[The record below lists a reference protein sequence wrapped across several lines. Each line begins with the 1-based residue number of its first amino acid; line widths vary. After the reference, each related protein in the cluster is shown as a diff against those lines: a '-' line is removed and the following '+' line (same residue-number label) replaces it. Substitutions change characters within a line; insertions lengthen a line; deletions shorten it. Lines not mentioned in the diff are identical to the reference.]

1 MTTKLYFYIQEIFRY
16 YFLLLHE
23 ISHYIMALIISS
35 FIKDI
40 TINEFHLQFG
50 EIQVKSDG
58 YSIKHSSGYVQIG
71 GAKHR
76 DLKKDFWIFLCTL
89 APLLFTPLWLYTF
102 YTIHIYIFIIG
113 ILYLPTLLPSR
124 SDCNYIYNYLGY
136 KLLLW
141 H

>member
-1 MTTKLYFYIQEIFRY
+1 MTRLYFYIQEIFRV
-16 YFLLLHE
+16 YFVILHE
-23 ISHYIMALIISS
+23 FAHLMMTLIIT
-35 FIKDI
+35 FFATDIYVTRFHVELGKIKK
-40 TINEFHLQFG
+40 TEN
-50 EIQVKSDG
+50 G
-58 YSIKHSSGYVQIG
+58 YHTESSSGYIRINYNNKRTNG
-71 GAKHR
+71 KC
-76 DLKKDFWIFLCTL
+76 FWLFLIDIS
-89 APLLFTPLWLYTF
+89 PLLFTPLWLYIF